1 MVREFFIM
9 SKEHFKMYKDGKKW
23 VFAAVVTAL
32 VGAATLTVSA
42 SADTNTQSAPVQ
54 PQAAQP
60 QTDTHVA
67 HVGVY
72 DETNPGTPITNVNVA
87 YQPSAQNGNG
97 VMNVKDQK
105 TGAESVQNG
114 GTYTVQAPEGY
125 YLDADYNKI
134 FDGRYTPSYENINN
148 QSMNINLN
156 KELNNQYSSFGSRND
171 ESYTVWAIPNGKES
185 VVKSFTNVP
194 SDRNRVIINWFNADN
209 NSFVGHYQL
218 DDFSKGDTKSPLSN
232 GQDTVYTINAPKGY
246 RFATEWS
253 HEYGTNNATII
264 TASSKENHTGTFD
277 FGPMSYRFKPS
288 DTNPAT
294 KANAQG
300 LVMYRLWLREDPSW
314 QGAAQDVV
322 GKSGATT
329 EAYEAAK
336 KAAEEAAQ
344 KAKDEA
350 AKKAAEEAA
359 QKAKDEAAKKA
370 AEEAAQKAKDE
381 AAKKAAEEAAQKAK
395 DEAAKKAAEEA
406 AQKAKDEAAKKAAE
420 EAAQKAKDEAA
431 KKAAEEAAQKA
442 KDEAAKKAAEE
453 AAQKAKDEAAKKAA
467 EEAAQKAKDEAAK
480 KAAEEA
486 AQKAKDEAAKKA
498 AEEAAQKAKDEAAK
512 KAAEE
517 AAQKDQSETAATVSQ
532 QGNHSS
538 DVVNKVQSENV
549 TTTNK
554 QVVSN
559 GSEEQLV
566 VTNTPKTVSDQSVHS
581 EQTAIT
587 KEVTVNN
594 TTNEAVNTAN
604 VTVNN
609 NSQSTKTNGATLPQT
624 GNESS
629 MAATALGVILAMFG
643 LGLARN
649 KKREY

>member
-1 MVREFFIM
+1 M

-329 EAYEAAK
+329 EAYEV
-336 KAAEEAAQ
+336 AQ

-420 EAAQKAKDEAA
+420 EAAQKAKNEAA

-467 EEAAQKAKDEAAK
+467 EEAG
-480 KAAEEA
+480 
-486 AQKAKDEAAKKA
+486 
-498 AEEAAQKAKDEAAK
+498 
-512 KAAEE
+512 
-517 AAQKDQSETAATVSQ
+517 QKDQSETAATVSQ

-587 KEVTVNN
+587 KEVTVNS

-629 MAATALGVILAMFG
+629 MAATALGAILAMFG

>member
-1 MVREFFIM
+1 M
-9 SKEHFKMYKDGKKW
+9 S
-23 VFAAVVTAL
+23 
-32 VGAATLTVSA
+32 VSA

-156 KELNNQYSSFGSRND
+156 KELNNQYSSFGSRNN

-194 SDRNRVIINWFNADN
+194 SDRNRVIINWFDADN

-329 EAYEAAK
+329 EAYEV
-336 KAAEEAAQ
+336 AQ

-442 KDEAAKKAAEE
+442 KNEAAKKAAEE

-486 AQKAKDEAAKKA
+486 G
-498 AEEAAQKAKDEAAK
+498 
-512 KAAEE
+512 
-517 AAQKDQSETAATVSQ
+517 QKDQSETAATVSQ

-566 VTNTPKTVSDQSVHS
+566 VTNAPKIASDQSVHS

-594 TTNEAVNTAN
+594 STSEAVNTAN

-609 NSQSTKTNGATLPQT
+609 NSQSTETNGATLPQT

-629 MAATALGVILAMFG
+629 IAATALGVILAMFG

>member
-1 MVREFFIM
+1 M

-32 VGAATLTVSA
+32 VGAATLSVSA

-60 QTDTHVA
+60 QTDSHVA

-156 KELNNQYSSFGSRND
+156 KELNNQYSSFGKNND

-194 SDRNRVIINWFNADN
+194 SDRNRVIINWFDADN

-246 RFATEWS
+246 RFATEFHS
-253 HEYGTNNATII
+253 EFAPQNATIV
-264 TASSKENHTGTFD
+264 TSSANKDHTGTFD

-329 EAYEAAK
+329 EAYEAA
-336 KAAEEAAQ
+336 Q

-370 AEEAAQKAKDE
+370 AEK
-381 AAKKAAEEAAQKAK
+381 
-395 DEAAKKAAEEA
+395 
-406 AQKAKDEAAKKAAE
+406 
-420 EAAQKAKDEAA
+420 
-431 KKAAEEAAQKA
+431 
-442 KDEAAKKAAEE
+442 
-453 AAQKAKDEAAKKAA
+453 
-467 EEAAQKAKDEAAK
+467 
-480 KAAEEA
+480 
-486 AQKAKDEAAKKA
+486 
-498 AEEAAQKAKDEAAK
+498 
-512 KAAEE
+512 
-517 AAQKDQSETAATVSQ
+517 AAQKDQSETVATVSQ
-532 QGNHSS
+532 QENHSS

-559 GSEEQLV
+559 GSEEQSV
-566 VTNTPKTVSDQSVHS
+566 VTNAPKIASDQSVHS

-594 TTNEAVNTAN
+594 STNEAVNTAN

-609 NSQSTKTNGATLPQT
+609 NSQSTETNGATLPQT

-629 MAATALGVILAMFG
+629 IAATALGVILAMFG
-643 LGLARN
+643 LGLGRN

>member
-1 MVREFFIM
+1 M
-9 SKEHFKMYKDGKKW
+9 
-23 VFAAVVTAL
+23 VTAL

-329 EAYEAAK
+329 EAYEVAQKAKDEVAK

-381 AAKKAAEEAAQKAK
+381 AAKKAAEK
-395 DEAAKKAAEEA
+395 
-406 AQKAKDEAAKKAAE
+406 
-420 EAAQKAKDEAA
+420 
-431 KKAAEEAAQKA
+431 
-442 KDEAAKKAAEE
+442 
-453 AAQKAKDEAAKKAA
+453 
-467 EEAAQKAKDEAAK
+467 
-480 KAAEEA
+480 
-486 AQKAKDEAAKKA
+486 
-498 AEEAAQKAKDEAAK
+498 
-512 KAAEE
+512 
-517 AAQKDQSETAATVSQ
+517 AAQKDQSETVATVSQ
-532 QGNHSS
+532 QENHSS

-566 VTNTPKTVSDQSVHS
+566 VTNAPKIASDQSVHS

-594 TTNEAVNTAN
+594 STNEAVNTAN

-609 NSQSTKTNGATLPQT
+609 NSQSTETNGATLPQT

-629 MAATALGVILAMFG
+629 IAATALGVILAMFG
-643 LGLARN
+643 LGLGRN

>member
-1 MVREFFIM
+1 
-9 SKEHFKMYKDGKKW
+9 MYKDGKKW

-381 AAKKAAEEAAQKAK
+381 AAKKAAEEATQKAK
-395 DEAAKKAAEEA
+395 DEAAKKAAEKA

-431 KKAAEEAAQKA
+431 KKAAEK
-442 KDEAAKKAAEE
+442 
-453 AAQKAKDEAAKKAA
+453 
-467 EEAAQKAKDEAAK
+467 
-480 KAAEEA
+480 
-486 AQKAKDEAAKKA
+486 
-498 AEEAAQKAKDEAAK
+498 
-512 KAAEE
+512 
-517 AAQKDQSETAATVSQ
+517 AAQKDQSETVATQ
-532 QGNHSS
+532 ENHSS

-566 VTNTPKTVSDQSVHS
+566 VTNAPKIASDQSVHS

-587 KEVTVNN
+587 REVTVNN
-594 TTNEAVNTAN
+594 STNEAVNTAN

-609 NSQSTKTNGATLPQT
+609 NSQSTETNGATLPQT

-629 MAATALGVILAMFG
+629 IAATALGVILAMFG
-643 LGLARN
+643 LGLGRN

>member
-1 MVREFFIM
+1 
-9 SKEHFKMYKDGKKW
+9 MYKDGKKW

-431 KKAAEEAAQKA
+431 KKAAEEAAQK
-442 KDEAAKKAAEE
+442 
-453 AAQKAKDEAAKKAA
+453 
-467 EEAAQKAKDEAAK
+467 
-480 KAAEEA
+480 
-486 AQKAKDEAAKKA
+486 
-498 AEEAAQKAKDEAAK
+498 
-512 KAAEE
+512 
-517 AAQKDQSETAATVSQ
+517 DQSETAATVSQ

>member
-1 MVREFFIM
+1 
-9 SKEHFKMYKDGKKW
+9 MYKDGKKW

-329 EAYEAAK
+329 EAYEV
-336 KAAEEAAQ
+336 AQ

-406 AQKAKDEAAKKAAE
+406 AQKAKN
-420 EAAQKAKDEAA
+420 
-431 KKAAEEAAQKA
+431 
-442 KDEAAKKAAEE
+442 
-453 AAQKAKDEAAKKAA
+453 
-467 EEAAQKAKDEAAK
+467 EAAK

-517 AAQKDQSETAATVSQ
+517 AAQKDQSETVATVSQ

>member
-1 MVREFFIM
+1 
-9 SKEHFKMYKDGKKW
+9 MYKDGKKW

-329 EAYEAAK
+329 EAYEV
-336 KAAEEAAQ
+336 AQ

-370 AEEAAQKAKDE
+370 AEEAG
-381 AAKKAAEEAAQKAK
+381 
-395 DEAAKKAAEEA
+395 
-406 AQKAKDEAAKKAAE
+406 
-420 EAAQKAKDEAA
+420 
-431 KKAAEEAAQKA
+431 
-442 KDEAAKKAAEE
+442 
-453 AAQKAKDEAAKKAA
+453 
-467 EEAAQKAKDEAAK
+467 
-480 KAAEEA
+480 
-486 AQKAKDEAAKKA
+486 
-498 AEEAAQKAKDEAAK
+498 
-512 KAAEE
+512 
-517 AAQKDQSETAATVSQ
+517 QKDQSETAATVSQ

-587 KEVTVNN
+587 KEVTVNS

-629 MAATALGVILAMFG
+629 MAATALGAILAMFG